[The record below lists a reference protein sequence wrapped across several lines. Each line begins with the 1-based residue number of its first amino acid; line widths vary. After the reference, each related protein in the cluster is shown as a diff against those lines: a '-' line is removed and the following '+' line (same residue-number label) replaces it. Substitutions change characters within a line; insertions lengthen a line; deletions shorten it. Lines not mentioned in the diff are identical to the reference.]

1 MSKGNISLRLLN
13 VREED
18 AGIYTCLVPKL
29 GSKVKLDT
37 VTLVVDRNTEPA
49 QSSENLHQQIFK
61 HRESQYDILGVKKNW
76 SGLVPNITSHI
87 LSRFLFSFFLPDP
100 ESNAELGQYAVRRK
114 EKPEGSSSVI
124 GSHDPVVAP
133 PGGDAL
139 LPCFLDPPLDV
150 SGLTVEWKFNG
161 TQLVHFYRSKSD
173 SDRQR
178 QNISKP
184 L

>member
-1 MSKGNISLRLLN
+1 MERGCTQVTPNALLEADGQGQSA
-13 VREED
+13 VRRKEKPE
-18 AGIYTCLVPKL
+18 
-29 GSKVKLDT
+29 
-37 VTLVVDRNTEPA
+37 DRNTEPA

-76 SGLVPNITSHI
+76 SGLIPNIVNY
-87 LSRFLFSFFLPDP
+87 
-100 ESNAELGQYAVRRK
+100 SNNSGAPR
-114 EKPEGSSSVI
+114 SSAHTIRV
-124 GSHDPVVAP
+124 
-133 PGGDAL
+133 

-150 SGLTVEWKFNG
+150 SGLTVEWKFSG